1 MNILGFVSAILI
13 IFSIICAS
21 MLHQHQDSNQIK
33 NSIEGYY
40 SASTESQDFAEKNFF
55 KSIKGEK
62 EQKIDIFK
70 PKPNPAPLKKTQSP
84 IEEVKKTEPADKI
97 EENESDNDDED
108 ENEAQNIDRGKNKV
122 IYSCSVLN
130 ILPLLKDGK
139 DKEHDCYEIF
149 AKLIRAIYE
158 KELTKKNM
166 EYLLIDT
173 LIKKSQEILTANE
186 ELFLEKI
193 YFGNESLQNLWYKML
208 KGSKFYNLEK
218 NIGYPSIFEFVSLYN
233 SNKTTICMQK
243 ISDEMLMCLFNKKI
257 AGEIK
262 EAIKR
267 NNEKNK
273 KKTNYISQHDL
284 ADILSKNNFD
294 QKNQDLNIISHLA
307 FSNHKKHKKNP
318 SLIISKDT
326 KTQISIKKKI

>member
-21 MLHQHQDSNQIK
+21 MLHQHQDSNQVK

-40 SASTESQDFAEKNFF
+40 SASIESQNLAEKTFF

-62 EQKIDIFK
+62 EQKIDTLK
-70 PKPNPAPLKKTQSP
+70 PRSNPSSLKPQNP
-84 IEEVKKTEPADKI
+84 IEQVKKTENTDKI
-97 EENESDNDDED
+97 EENDDED
-108 ENEAQNIDRGKNKV
+108 ENDENEAQSIDRGNNKI
-122 IYSCSVLN
+122 IYSCSALN
-130 ILPLLKDGK
+130 IFPLLKDGK

-149 AKLIRAIYE
+149 AKLIRALYE
-158 KELTKKNM
+158 KELTKKNI
-166 EYLLIDT
+166 EYSLIDA
-173 LIKKSQEILTANE
+173 LIKKSQETLTANE

-218 NIGYPSIFEFVSLYN
+218 NIGYPSIFEFISLYN
-233 SNKTTICMQK
+233 SNKVTICMQK
-243 ISDEMLMCLFNKKI
+243 ISDEMLVCLFNKKI
-257 AGEIK
+257 AEEIK
-262 EAIKR
+262 ETIRR
-267 NNEKNK
+267 NNEKNI

-294 QKNQDLNIISHLA
+294 QKNQDLNIMSHLV
-307 FSNHKKHKKNP
+307 FSNHKKHKKNA